1 VVIKNGK
8 LHLRRLRLPALLVSG
23 LMLTMWSC
31 APDSGLS
38 SIADYNV
45 VITTYADGVD
55 YGSIRTYAVPDT
67 VFHLVDPDDP
77 DADDISRE
85 FDGLILS
92 TVSQQLDLLGY
103 AEEPDPENN
112 TPDILV
118 PVSVT
123 TSEHYGTITDWYP
136 IWGWHPYWPW
146 GPGWGYW
153 YPVQQTYTYSTGTI
167 FIHMLDAKNADP
179 GEETVAVIWYT
190 TINGVLGDTSANTAR
205 RIETNIQ
212 KAFGQSPYLGAKE

>member
-1 VVIKNGK
+1 VIKKGK
-8 LHLRRLRLPALLVSG
+8 LRMRRLCVPVLVVST
-23 LMLTMWSC
+23 LVPIMWSC
-31 APDSGLS
+31 APDSGFS
-38 SIADYNV
+38 SIADYDV
-45 VITTYADGVD
+45 VITTYSGEVD

-67 VFHLVDPDDP
+67 VFHLVDPDDSE
-77 DADDISRE
+77 ADEISRE

-103 AEEPDPENN
+103 TQEPDPETS

-153 YPVQQTYTYSTGTI
+153 YPVEQVYTYSTGTI

-179 GEETVAVIWYT
+179 EEETVAVIWYA

-205 RIETNIQ
+205 RIETNIE
-212 KAFGQSPYLGAKE
+212 KAFDQSPYLGAEE